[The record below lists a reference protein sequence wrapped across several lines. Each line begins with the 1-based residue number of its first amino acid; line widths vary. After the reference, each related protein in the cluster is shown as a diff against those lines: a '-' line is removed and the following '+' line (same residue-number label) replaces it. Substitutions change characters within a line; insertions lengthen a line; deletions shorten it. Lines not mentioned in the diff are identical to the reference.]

1 MVREQIGKALNTNFN
16 GDKYIKFV
24 HLEQILTTDLIHEL
38 LCPTGG
44 YSDAHESFSSTS
56 NDKQI
61 EEAEQTALRTLA
73 LCIWTDI
80 SPGVFCT
87 LFEHGIRDEHLP
99 LNMGFCHPSI
109 DSVSVDLLLK
119 YQSRFLPYEILDDG
133 AFYRTP
139 SDRPLAMRFEEFDDR
154 VGAGSFSDV
163 FKAEVDIKSNN
174 SCQVAVL
181 LRFPYLC

>member
-16 GDKYIKFV
+16 GDKYIEFV
-24 HLEQILTTDLIHEL
+24 HLEQILTTDLVHEL

-44 YSDAHESFSSTS
+44 YSDVHESFFSTN

-61 EEAEQTALRTLA
+61 EEVEQTALRTLA
-73 LCIWTDI
+73 LCIWTEI
-80 SPGVFCT
+80 SPSVFCT

-99 LNMGFCHPSI
+99 LNMEVCHQPI
-109 DSVSVDLLLK
+109 DRASVDLLLK
-119 YQSRFLPYEILDDG
+119 YQSCFLPYEIFDDG

-139 SDRPLAMRFEEFDDR
+139 SDRPLAIRFEEFDDR

-163 FKAEVDIKSNN
+163 FKAEVDIKTNN
-174 SCQVAVL
+174 LCQVLAL
-181 LRFPYLC
+181 FLRFP